1 MLILFS
7 YIAVIFG
14 DISIERAS
22 GAINEYV
29 LQYKNQNYQNKI
41 IKRSLYSSRNKCSR
55 NSINLSNIIDSLLHD
70 YDTHL
75 LPESEGVNVTIELH
89 VQGVSGISEI
99 TADFELDIMYSEIWL
114 DPRLSFKHLNVCAT
128 NITLKSDFRGF

>member
-1 MLILFS
+1 MI
-7 YIAVIFG
+7 VFG
-14 DISIERAS
+14 KVSVERAS
-22 GAINEYV
+22 GAINNYV
-29 LQYKNQNYQNKI
+29 QKHNNKNNVF
-41 IKRSLYSSRNKCSR
+41 KRSIYLSKNKCSR
-55 NSINLSNIIDSLLHD
+55 NSINLSSIIDSLFHD

-89 VQGVSGISEI
+89 VQGVTGISEI

-128 NITLKSDFRGF
+128 NITLKSDFRGFLKIFLNYFTYF